1 MKISTWILAAL
12 LMTAGAFTGSAF
24 AHNDWG
30 RVAGPDGRGMPAADQ
45 HRQRHQQQHRQGHG
59 HGHGHGHRGQ
69 QGWSR
74 GDEHPAYRYDYRRP
88 PVHYRPWGVVP
99 APQHRYR

>member
-12 LMTAGAFTGSAF
+12 LIAGGAFTGSAL
-24 AHNDWG
+24 AHDDWG
-30 RVAGPDGRGMPAADQ
+30 RLAGPDGRGTFAADQ
-45 HRQRHQQQHRQGHG
+45 HRHRHQRQHRQGHG
-59 HGHGHGHRGQ
+59 HGNLGQ
-69 QGWSR
+69 RGWSR

-99 APQHRYR
+99 APQHRNR